1 VHGVPIGM
9 RALVLALCLLLT
21 GSSLATADARAPD
34 RFHARTA
41 SSWIYNVI
49 HTPTVALRKTDH
61 VFRHVV
67 RIASPCLPKPARA
80 GIAIGDK
87 RAAYL
92 ACLGEALRGRKLDP
106 TWTVI
111 GPAKLPR
118 PAHRSWAKSFP
129 KQSVFVV
136 GHHGDGYVVVALSAR
151 SSRMGRTVTGVF
163 VDDSLGT
170 R

>member
-1 VHGVPIGM
+1 M
-9 RALVLALCLLLT
+9 RALVLALSLLLT
-21 GSSLATADARAPD
+21 GSSLARADARAPD

-41 SSWIYNVI
+41 SYWIYNLI
-49 HTPTVALRKTDH
+49 QTPTIALRKTDN
-61 VFRHVV
+61 VFRHHVS
-67 RIASPCLPKPARA
+67 IASRCLPKRARA

-92 ACLGEALRGRKLDP
+92 ACLGEALRSRKLDP
-106 TWTVI
+106 TWTVTK
-111 GPAKLPR
+111 AERLPR

-129 KQSVFVV
+129 RQSVFVL
-136 GHHGDGYVVVALSAR
+136 GNHGDGYVVVALSAR
-151 SSRMGRTVTGVF
+151 PSRMGRTVTGVF